1 MMTAFATV
9 PDHQDRDRQPRGSR
23 PRGSRPRGGQPRGS
37 QHSAFRNLVTVE
49 ARLLIREV
57 VPLLWG
63 AAFPMVLLAV
73 FGELSAGPQ
82 KNLGG
87 VSLVAAYEPILIA
100 FTCST
105 FALQGLPAVLAGYR
119 ERGILRRL
127 NATPVGAGRLLGAQL
142 TVNLSV
148 ALIATLGLLVVG
160 AAAFGVPLPHQPAG
174 FIAALVLTAAAML
187 SLGLLVASLAR
198 NPRVAGAVGT
208 MLFLALMFFAGLWMP
223 QATMPAGLRRIG
235 DDTPLGAAVSALQHS
250 MAGQWPPAGGLAIL
264 AGYAVAF
271 GLLAWRLF
279 RWE

>member
-1 MMTAFATV
+1 MTAVLTEPV
-9 PDHQDRDRQPRGSR
+9 HQRQR
-23 PRGSRPRGGQPRGS
+23 S
-37 QHSAFRNLVTVE
+37 QRSAFRNLVSTE
-49 ARLLIREV
+49 GKLLVREV

-63 AAFPMVLLAV
+63 VGFPMVLLSVMGA
-73 FGELSAGPQ
+73 FSHGAQ
-82 KNLGG
+82 KSLGG
-87 VSLVAAYEPILIA
+87 FSLVASYEPILIA

-148 ALIATLGLLVVG
+148 TLIATLGILVVG

-174 FIAALVLTAAAML
+174 FILALVLTAAAML
-187 SLGLLVASLAR
+187 SLGLLIASLAR
-198 NPRVAGAVGT
+198 NGRVAGAVGT
-208 MLFLALMFFAGLWMP
+208 MLFLPLMFFAGLWMP
-223 QATMPAGLRRIG
+223 QATMPARLRRIG
-235 DDTPLGAAVSALQHS
+235 DGTPLGAAVSALQHS
-250 MAGQWPPAGGLAIL
+250 MAGQWPSATGLAIL
-264 AGYAVAF
+264 AGYTAAF

>member
-1 MMTAFATV
+1 MMTAISAA
-9 PDHQDRDRQPRGSR
+9 PARQDRVRQR
-23 PRGSRPRGGQPRGS
+23 
-37 QHSAFRNLVTVE
+37 SAFRSLVTVE
-49 ARLLIREV
+49 ARLMVREV

-63 AAFPMVLLAV
+63 AAFPMVMLSV
-73 FGELSAGPQ
+73 IGELSDGPQ
-82 KNLGG
+82 QNLGG

-142 TVNLSV
+142 TVNLAV
-148 ALIATLGLLVVG
+148 ALTATLGLLIVG

-187 SLGLLVASLAR
+187 SLGLLAASLAR
-198 NPRVAGAVGT
+198 NPRVAGAAGT

-250 MAGQWPPAGGLAIL
+250 MAGQWPPASGLAIL
-264 AGYAVAF
+264 AGYALAF
-271 GLLAWRLF
+271 ALLAGRLF